1 MNKQLKTFT
10 ALMITLVLIIFVIDS
25 FKQKPTNWEPT
36 YKLDNK
42 NPFDLYIFN
51 HEIKHI
57 IPESRLERVIITP
70 YEYIASHPAKAN
82 FLLIKQHIYNEGDSI
97 LLDEVHKGS
106 NLFVS
111 AENFIRIFTDSLGL
125 NYTEA
130 DSEISLKKL
139 NQIKLKLSAN
149 IWNKET
155 QVVKPVNNTFA
166 FVDADADKTTILG
179 TQQFPSGKVYP
190 NFLRIKHGKGFVFIH
205 NQPQVFSNEA
215 LLNQGSSAYVA
226 RVLSYLPSTLPVVW
240 FVQGQ
245 TYDKKAPTDEAKNA
259 LTVVF
264 RYPALRAAW
273 LILVYGLL
281 MYILFH
287 SKRKQRIVPVIKPLQ
302 NTTVEFVQTIA
313 NLYFQQKNYS
323 NIFEK
328 KIIYFLEQVRTNYLL
343 DTSKLDQRFVER
355 LTKKSGKDPVL
366 INKLIDFINQF
377 KKNKTASKS
386 DLILI
391 NKQLET
397 FWEIKAHSTN
407 YSKTK

>member
-1 MNKQLKTFT
+1 MSRQLKIYI
-10 ALMITLVLIIFVIDS
+10 ASILTLVVLIFLIDS
-25 FKQKPTNWEPT
+25 LREKPTNWTPT
-36 YKLDNK
+36 YKLDFK

-51 HEIKHI
+51 REIKQI
-57 IPESRLERVIITP
+57 IPEKRLTRVLVTP
-70 YEYIASHPAKAN
+70 YEYINSHPEKAN
-82 FLLIKQHIYNEGDSI
+82 YLLIKQHMYNSGDSI
-97 LLDEVHKGS
+97 LLDEVYKGS

-111 AENFIRIFTDSLGL
+111 AENFVRIFTDSLGL

-130 DSEISLKKL
+130 DSEISLEKL
-139 NQIKLKLSAN
+139 NQIKLTLSNKAWNNDKLV
-149 IWNKET
+149 I
-155 QVVKPVNNTFA
+155 KPVINTFA
-166 FVDADADKTTILG
+166 FVDADADRTTILG

-190 NFLRIKHGKGFVFIH
+190 NFLRIKHGKGFIFIH

-226 RVLSYLPSTLPVVW
+226 RILSYLPSTLPVVW

-355 LTKKSGKDPVL
+355 LTKKSGKDLVL

-386 DLILI
+386 DLILF